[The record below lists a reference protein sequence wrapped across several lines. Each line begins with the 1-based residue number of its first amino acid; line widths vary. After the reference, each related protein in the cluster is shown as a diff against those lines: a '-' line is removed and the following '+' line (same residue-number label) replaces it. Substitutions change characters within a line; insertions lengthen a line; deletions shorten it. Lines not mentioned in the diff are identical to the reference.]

1 MIRRRT
7 RTSSQQ
13 TKPDVTVPIMLR
25 SCTTCK
31 GKQWLVFARRMQL
44 RQNHGLKSH
53 SLQPLGDKPMREE
66 DKSLRAVGCLPIK
79 LQRELSFTSVADR
92 VVYRSKRV
100 ARGIVQEIRVTNTC
114 PKVGV
119 IQEVE
124 ELGPEL
130 QVGVFSRSE
139 FLEDREIKVG
149 VSGPVDLI
157 PGSSEGAE
165 ISLPNGCH
173 GRRLNEG

>member
-1 MIRRRT
+1 
-7 RTSSQQ
+7 
-13 TKPDVTVPIMLR
+13 MLP
-25 SCTTCK
+25 
-31 GKQWLVFARRMQL
+31 V
-44 RQNHGLKSH
+44 
-53 SLQPLGDKPMREE
+53 E
-66 DKSLRAVGCLPIK
+66 
-79 LQRELSFTSVADR
+79 LQRKFGLPSVADG

-124 ELGPEL
+124 ELGPEF
-130 QVGVFSRSE
+130 QAGVFSGSE

-149 VSGPVDLI
+149 ESGPVDLI
-157 PGSSEGAE
+157 PGSSEGAK
-165 ISLPNGCH
+165 ISLPYGCH

>member
-1 MIRRRT
+1 
-7 RTSSQQ
+7 
-13 TKPDVTVPIMLR
+13 
-25 SCTTCK
+25 
-31 GKQWLVFARRMQL
+31 
-44 RQNHGLKSH
+44 
-53 SLQPLGDKPMREE
+53 MREE
-66 DKSLRAVGCLPIK
+66 DKSPRAVGCLPIK
-79 LQRELSFTSVADR
+79 LQREFSFTSVADG

-119 IQEVE
+119 IQQVE
-124 ELGPEL
+124 EFSPEFEI
-130 QVGVFSRSE
+130 GIFRRSE

-149 VSGPVDLI
+149 ESGPVDLI
-157 PGSSEGAE
+157 PRGSEGAE

>member
-1 MIRRRT
+1 
-7 RTSSQQ
+7 
-13 TKPDVTVPIMLR
+13 
-25 SCTTCK
+25 
-31 GKQWLVFARRMQL
+31 
-44 RQNHGLKSH
+44 
-53 SLQPLGDKPMREE
+53 MREE
-66 DKSLRAVGCLPIK
+66 DKSPRALGCLPIK
-79 LQRELSFTSVADR
+79 LQRELSFTSVADG

-124 ELGPEL
+124 EFGPEFDI
-130 QVGVFSRSE
+130 GIFRRPE

-149 VSGPVDLI
+149 ESGPVHLV
-157 PGSSEGAE
+157 PRSSQRAE

-173 GRRLNEG
+173 GRRLDEGCGI

>member
-1 MIRRRT
+1 
-7 RTSSQQ
+7 
-13 TKPDVTVPIMLR
+13 
-25 SCTTCK
+25 
-31 GKQWLVFARRMQL
+31 
-44 RQNHGLKSH
+44 
-53 SLQPLGDKPMREE
+53 MREE
-66 DKSLRAVGCLPIK
+66 DKSPRAVGCLPII
-79 LQRELSFTSVADR
+79 LQRELSFTSVANG

-119 IQEVE
+119 IQQVE
-124 ELGPEL
+124 EFSPEFEI
-130 QVGVFSRSE
+130 GIFRRSE

-149 VSGPVDLI
+149 ESGPVDLI

>member
-1 MIRRRT
+1 
-7 RTSSQQ
+7 
-13 TKPDVTVPIMLR
+13 
-25 SCTTCK
+25 
-31 GKQWLVFARRMQL
+31 
-44 RQNHGLKSH
+44 
-53 SLQPLGDKPMREE
+53 MREE
-66 DKSLRAVGCLPIK
+66 DKSPRAVGCLPIK
-79 LQRELSFTSVADR
+79 LQRELSLTSVADG

-124 ELGPEL
+124 ELSPEF
-130 QVGVFSRSE
+130 QVGVFSGSK